1 MTSPEF
7 MMHTIMDEF
16 ALYYKKGNEKNIIKN
31 VLSKYVSTH
40 KAQAYA

>member
-7 MMHTIMDEF
+7 MMHTIMDVF
-16 ALYYKKGNEKNIIKN
+16 ALYYKTGNGKNIIKN
-31 VLSKYVSTH
+31 VLGIYVSTH